1 MKYLLRTLLVAAM
14 PYLIRALLKRM
25 DAPTRPATGSRRRGL
40 IIEGEKIS

>member
-25 DAPTRPATGSRRRGL
+25 DAPTRSAPGSKRRGL
-40 IIEGEKIS
+40 LIEGEKLS